1 MKLSLKIIEEPS
13 KQVEFLYIAGS
24 LKRKDPIE
32 KAIKQLSNFTK
43 FVGIVDENEKLYGG
57 FGLDRHEVHVAVNKK
72 IKGKWAFLLPQMV
85 DIVVDDFGFVTWF
98 YDTTNKEEEKWNTH
112 LVKHL
117 SKEYEIKKIK
127 EDNSIHFYELRKI

>member
-1 MKLSLKIIEEPS
+1 MKLSLKTIEEPS

>member
-127 EDNSIHFYELRKI
+127 EDNNIHFYELRKI

>member
-1 MKLSLKIIEEPS
+1 M
-13 KQVEFLYIAGS
+13 
-24 LKRKDPIE
+24 
-32 KAIKQLSNFTK
+32 
-43 FVGIVDENEKLYGG
+43 
-57 FGLDRHEVHVAVNKK
+57 AVNKK
-72 IKGKWAFLLPQMV
+72 IKGKCAFLFPQMV

>member
-1 MKLSLKIIEEPS
+1 MKLSLKTIEEPS

-127 EDNSIHFYELRKI
+127 EDNNIHFYELRKI

>member
-1 MKLSLKIIEEPS
+1 MKLSLKTIEAPS

>member
-1 MKLSLKIIEEPS
+1 MKLSLKTIEEPS

-24 LKRKDPIE
+24 LKRKDTIE
-32 KAIKQLSNFTK
+32 NAIKQLSNFTK

-117 SKEYEIKKIK
+117 SKEYKIKKIK

>member
-1 MKLSLKIIEEPS
+1 MKLSLKTIEEPS

-72 IKGKWAFLLPQMV
+72 NKSKWAFLLPQMV
-85 DIVVDDFGFVTWF
+85 DIVVEDFGFVTWF

>member
-1 MKLSLKIIEEPS
+1 MKLSLKTIEEPS

-98 YDTTNKEEEKWNTH
+98 YDTTNKEEEKWNTQ
-112 LVKHL
+112 LVKH
-117 SKEYEIKKIK
+117 
-127 EDNSIHFYELRKI
+127 

>member
-1 MKLSLKIIEEPS
+1 MKLSLKTIEEPS

-43 FVGIVDENEKLYGG
+43 FVGIVAENEKLYGG
-57 FGLDRHEVHVAVNKK
+57 FGLDRNVVHVAVNKK